1 MTRKSKDKAQR
12 IHAKRYGVELNRF
25 KYSEICKRIQ
35 SGKNAEFLERQS
47 HRVTVW
53 LVQHEDEELICVYD
67 KLRKTIVTV
76 LPQAWLKRYRRRIN
90 KEGIH

>member
-1 MTRKSKDKAQR
+1 M
-12 IHAKRYGVELNRF
+12 
-25 KYSEICKRIQ
+25 
-35 SGKNAEFLERQS
+35 
-47 HRVTVW
+47 W

-76 LPQAWLKRYRRRIN
+76 LPQAWLKRYRRRMN